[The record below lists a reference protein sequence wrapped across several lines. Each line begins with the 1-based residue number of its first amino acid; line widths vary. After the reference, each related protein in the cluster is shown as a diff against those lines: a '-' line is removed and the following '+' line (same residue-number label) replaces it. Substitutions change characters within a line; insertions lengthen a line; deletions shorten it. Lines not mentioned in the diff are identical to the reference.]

1 MNTHYYRRFV
11 WCGLILVLILA
22 IGTFVYWFIGGRQY
36 SLIDTLY
43 MTFITIA
50 TIGYGEIVDLT
61 GNPGGRVFTMFI
73 SVAGIG
79 VLGYA
84 ATNLAAL
91 LVEGELTESF
101 RRRRMENTARK
112 SSGHFVVC
120 GVGAIGLYI
129 LNELRST
136 KRGRVVVGADKAG
149 LEKVRQSFKDEIVIE
164 GDATNDDTLL
174 KAGIRQAEGLFAVT
188 GDDNQNLVISLTAK
202 QLNPHLR
209 VVAECNE
216 VANGE
221 KMKKAGADSVVSSS
235 LIGGL
240 RMASEMVRPTVVSFL
255 DIMLRDTDKNLRV
268 EEIRIP
274 PKFAGRTISDL
285 KLRSYRHSLLLA
297 VKKQG
302 DWVYNPP
309 DDHLI
314 EPANT
319 LVLMTTPEGRMELER
334 LLGADAAISKMEG
347 D

>member
-1 MNTHYYRRFV
+1 MSAHYYRRFV
-11 WCGLILVLILA
+11 WCGLILLLILVT
-22 IGTFVYWFIGGRQY
+22 GTAVYWFIGGGQY
-36 SLIDTLY
+36 SPVDTLY

-50 TIGYGEIVDLT
+50 TIGYGEVVDLT
-61 GNPGGRVFTMFI
+61 GNPGGRIFTMCI
-73 SVAGIG
+73 AVTGIG

-91 LVEGELTESF
+91 LVEGELTKSF
-101 RRRRMENTARK
+101 KRRRMENTARK

-120 GVGAIGLYI
+120 GVGTIGLYI
-129 LNELRST
+129 LNELHST
-136 KRGRVVVGADKAG
+136 RRGRVVIGMDKAG
-149 LEKVRQSFKDEIVIE
+149 LERIQQSFKDEIVIE

-174 KAGIRQAEGLFAVT
+174 KAGIGHAQGLFAVT

-216 VANGE
+216 VANGD
-221 KMKKAGADSVVSSS
+221 KMKKAGADAVVSSS

-240 RMASEMVRPTVVSFL
+240 RMASEMMRPTVVSFL

-274 PKFAGRTISDL
+274 PKFVGRTISDL

-309 DDHLI
+309 DDHRI
-314 EPANT
+314 ESGNT
-319 LVLMTTPEGRMELER
+319 LVLMTTPEGRTELEA
-334 LLGADAAISKMEG
+334 LLGAE
-347 D
+347 